1 MKKSN
6 LNIKHIAK
14 ISGFGVSTVSRVINN
29 HPDVSDKT
37 REKILKVIDEYNY
50 IPNNSAR
57 NLKKTETNNI
67 GLLVKGIYNP
77 FFSEIVQIIETRL
90 NDAGYSMIIHYKYD
104 DINDIGAAI
113 QFIKEKR
120 LKGLIY
126 LGGDFNNEDDEQ
138 LKYIDTP
145 IVITSPNIIEEAYRK
160 TFSSIVIDNKKSA
173 YKAVDYL
180 IKLGHRK
187 ICTIVTDLKEKS
199 ISELRLEGYK
209 QALKDNNIPYNEDY
223 INVGEFTFESAYN
236 QMNSLL
242 DKNSDIT
249 AVFAISD
256 IMAIGAAK
264 AILTRGLKI
273 PEDISIIGFD
283 GVEYSQYFHPS
294 LSTIEQP
301 KEEFGHKSIDI
312 LFDLINEK
320 SDHQH
325 IILDTKLLKKESCK
339 KIG

>member
-1 MKKSN
+1 MIKRN

-37 REKILKVIDEYNY
+37 REKILKVIEEHNY

-77 FFSEIVQIIETRL
+77 FFSEIVHTIENRL

-104 DINDIGAAI
+104 NINDIGAAI

-126 LGGDFNNEDDEQ
+126 LGGDFNDEDDEQ
-138 LKYIDTP
+138 LRYINTP

-160 TFSSIVIDNKKSA
+160 TFSSIVIENEKAA
-173 YKAVDYL
+173 YDAVDYL
-180 IKLGHRK
+180 VKLGHRK
-187 ICTIVTDLKEKS
+187 IATIVTELKEKS
-199 ISELRLEGYK
+199 IGELRLDGYRK
-209 QALKDNNIPYNEDY
+209 ALEDNNIPYNKEY
-223 INVGEFTFESAYN
+223 VRVGEFTFESAYN
-236 QMNSLL
+236 EMNDLL
-242 DKNSDIT
+242 DNNEDIT

-256 IMAIGAAK
+256 IMAIGASK
-264 AILTRGLKI
+264 AILSRGLRV
-273 PEDISIIGFD
+273 PEDISVIGFD
-283 GVEYSQYFHPS
+283 GIEYSRYFHPS
-294 LSTIEQP
+294 LATIEQP
-301 KEEFGHKSIDI
+301 KEEFGHKSIEI
-312 LFDLINEK
+312 LFKLIDGK
-320 SDHQH
+320 IDHQH
-325 IILDTKLLKKESCK
+325 IILDTKLLKRESCRQ
-339 KIG
+339 I